1 MDPLAFLDKQ
11 SRHQVHIFQFLIKEN
26 REVEV
31 EKLLSTFSF
40 STPTI
45 QKAVG
50 QLKEKLYAFHSQTD
64 LYLLDKTLLK
74 LSLPNDFD
82 LRAFLYTTYYETSID
97 VILLDQLYTVRDLS
111 ITKLTLELQ
120 VSEASLFR
128 RLKRVND
135 LLTDFDIGYKNKQLM
150 GNAED
155 IQLFYYHFYTS
166 IYPIAL
172 IQKRF
177 YRESFSQLLKIIE
190 STLGITFSKTQTI
203 RVMLWLSL
211 MEKQLDIRTGRKFS
225 SPSKLLEQTTK
236 SFKQL
241 EQIFLRFS
249 SRYAMQWP
257 FEAIGW
263 FYVFLQA
270 EGFLFVEG
278 ESSQRLQQLT
288 LEIQRLLAIPES
300 NTVVMQQLYQIHFY
314 VSYQKVIWKN
324 EFTKA
329 VRLSDTHPEL
339 FYAIMEK
346 VEQLLPTTLP
356 TVKWEYLDYEYA
368 RILDFLQHTRKQV
381 IILYCHLD
389 ISEVF
394 LREET
399 KQILEIYSQQLDIE
413 LRYSEDIKEFTITT
427 NNPLE
432 QKKDSVYFYLET
444 TRWTTYS
451 LAQLYQIFV
460 TIKKEKEV
468 RE

>member
-1 MDPLAFLDKQ
+1 MDPLIFLDKQ

-50 QLKEKLYAFHSQTD
+50 QLKEKLYAFNRQTD

-74 LSLPNDFD
+74 LILPNDFD
-82 LRAFLYTTYYETSID
+82 LRTFLYTTYYETSID
-97 VILLDQLYTVRDLS
+97 VIILDQLYTVKDLS

-128 RLKRVND
+128 RLKRLND
-135 LLTDFDIGYKNKQLM
+135 SLMDFGIVYKNKQLM
-150 GNAED
+150 GHAED
-155 IQLFYYHFYTS
+155 IQLFYYRFYTS

-190 STLGITFSKTQTI
+190 SALGRTFSKTQTI
-203 RVMLWLSL
+203 RLMLWLSL

-225 SPSKLLEQTTK
+225 SPSKFLEQTTE

-257 FEAIGW
+257 SEAVGW

-270 EGFLFVEG
+270 EGLLLVDRLN
-278 ESSQRLQQLT
+278 SDRLQHLT
-288 LEIQRLLAIPES
+288 QEIQRLLAIPES
-300 NTVVMQQLYQIHFY
+300 NTVVMHQLYQIHLY

-339 FYAIMEK
+339 FYTIMEK

-356 TVKWEYLDYEYA
+356 TAKWEYLDYEYA
-368 RILDFLQHTRKQV
+368 RILDFLHHTRKQTT
-381 IILYCHLD
+381 IIYCHLD

-399 KQILEIYSQQLDIE
+399 KQILETYSQQLDID
-413 LRYSEDIKEFTITT
+413 LRYSKDIQELIITT
-427 NNPLE
+427 NDFLQ
-432 QKKDSVYFYLET
+432 QKKDSEYFYLDT

-451 LAQLYQIFV
+451 LAQLYQVFV
-460 TIKKEKEV
+460 TIKQEKEV
-468 RE
+468 GE